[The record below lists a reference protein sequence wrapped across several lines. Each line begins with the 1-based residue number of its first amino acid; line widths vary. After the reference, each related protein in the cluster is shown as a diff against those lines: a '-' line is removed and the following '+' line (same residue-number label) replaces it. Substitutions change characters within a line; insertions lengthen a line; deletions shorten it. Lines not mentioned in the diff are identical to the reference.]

1 MPFGKLF
8 RPILEEDAVFAKF
21 SCKDTTT
28 MEPINAL
35 VESTEWSML
44 VKDKS
49 ALIEDISGQ
58 LSSIGIGSQGSDQCS
73 RAEVFGP
80 VKALVLV
87 KNKGISDEGDRDISC
102 YRLEEYA
109 QTNYLHETK
118 RPETREKLCFGTN
131 HQLYNLG
138 GGNIGHLHQ
147 IREFNDRIRTRVGH
161 IIRTQCIHRP
171 EDPNSISDQSKRHHW
186 SSLGRGMVR

>member
-1 MPFGKLF
+1 
-8 RPILEEDAVFAKF
+8 
-21 SCKDTTT
+21 
-28 MEPINAL
+28 
-35 VESTEWSML
+35 ML

-49 ALIEDISGQ
+49 ALIADISGQ

-109 QTNYLHETK
+109 QTNYLDETK
-118 RPETREKLCFGTN
+118 RPETREKLCSE
-131 HQLYNLG
+131 
-138 GGNIGHLHQ
+138 Q
-147 IREFNDRIRTRVGH
+147 I
-161 IIRTQCIHRP
+161 
-171 EDPNSISDQSKRHHW
+171 ISFTT
-186 SSLGRGMVR
+186 